1 MEENPERKK
10 YSYMFAEK
18 FRLRAYM
25 NWNRIPD
32 VFEAIAKA
40 GGLTEN
46 AAAEAVNQARVVV
59 DGEQIYVPSL
69 DEARGVS
76 AVCFRSSGQIRT
88 EMQVD
93 QSVIKLI

>member
-1 MEENPERKK
+1 
-10 YSYMFAEK
+10 MFAEK

-25 NWNRIPD
+25 NWNRIPEC
-32 VFEAIAKA
+32 FEAIAKA

-69 DEARGVS
+69 DEVKGAGVCIGS
-76 AVCFRSSGQIRT
+76 DRT
-88 EMQVD
+88 YGRWGR
-93 QSVIKLI
+93 